1 MELDHGSLYS
11 GIGGWLLSAQWAG
24 INNVFT
30 CEIDKFCNKVIDKN
44 FPEIPK
50 ENRHYDIKETDFTK
64 YRGAIDIVS
73 TSDPC
78 QPFSFAGKRGGTTD
92 DRFLWKETLR
102 AAGQIG
108 SGWFVLE
115 NVPGLANI
123 SEQVGE
129 TKVETKTIIRSDE
142 SDIYEAIL
150 SRQEKLLFGQSIQD
164 LKEVG
169 YELPKSK
176 DGTPIIL
183 VVPACAIGAQHR
195 RDRLW
200 LVSYNSSFGCVDGE
214 PKEKSMDR
222 RKQAFNE
229 ITPGSKS
236 IKDVSNPNPQRL
248 QGESCGQMEK
258 PSKFTE
264 DSKDV
269 PDTESLGLEGKNTER
284 DTCTDGRDLQ
294 QPGCDGWA
302 TEPSVG
308 GRFNGLPL
316 WLHGHI
322 IKGYGQKESTRRTEI
337 LRELWNNNVSQTIW
351 QVIGGFNRIQKSEVL
366 FAIVCEYEKNPNETR
381 LLLESKKT
389 FEGFVRSLWEREEI
403 TGSSHRPKNKKQHKG
418 EYPDPMQTLSRL
430 LAHDLQENW
439 QISSWEDGI
448 PRVEYG
454 IKDRVNRLKSLGNSI
469 VPQIGYI
476 IMEAI
481 KQAVNT

>member
-1 MELDHGSLYS
+1 MELTHGSLYS

-64 YRGAIDIVS
+64 YAGRIDILS

-200 LVSYNSSFGCVDGE
+200 LVSYNEKFIQSNGE
-214 PKEKSMDR
+214 TKKK
-222 RKQAFNE
+222 RKYKGTQIENR
-229 ITPGSKS
+229 GLHS
-236 IKDVSNPNPQRL
+236 DVPYSECEGL
-248 QGESCGQMEK
+248 QGQSIGQMGK
-258 PSKFTE
+258 SSKLTKG
-264 DSKDV
+264 SQINT
-269 PDTESLGLEGKNTER
+269 DTTNTLSF
-284 DTCTDGRDLQ
+284 DGQWDI
-294 QPGCDGWA
+294 
-302 TEPSVG
+302 EPNVG

-322 IKGYGQKESTRRTEI
+322 IKGYGQEESTRRTEI
-337 LRELWNNNVSQTIW
+337 LRELWNDNVSQTIW
-351 QVIGGFNRIQKSEVL
+351 KVIGGFNRVQKSEVL
-366 FAIVCEYEKNPNETR
+366 FAFVCEYEKDSNKAR
-381 LLLESKKT
+381 LFMESEKAL
-389 FEGFVRSLWEREEI
+389 EGFVRSLWQQEKI
-403 TGSSHRPKNKKQHKG
+403 TGSSYRPKNRKQPG
-418 EYPDPMQTLSRL
+418 NEYPDPMQTLSRL
-430 LAHDLQENW
+430 LAHNLQENW

-448 PRVEYG
+448 PRVESG
-454 IKDRVNRLKSLGNSI
+454 IKNRVNRLKSLGNSI

-481 KQAVNT
+481 KQAINN